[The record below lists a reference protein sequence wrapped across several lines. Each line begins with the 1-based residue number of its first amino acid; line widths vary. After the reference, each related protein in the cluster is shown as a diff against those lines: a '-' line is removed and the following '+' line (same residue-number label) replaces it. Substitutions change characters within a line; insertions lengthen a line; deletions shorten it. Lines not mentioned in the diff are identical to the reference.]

1 LVADI
6 DQLTE
11 HALRAAYEAQVRQL
25 FDVLV
30 KSLPADSDDPGAGQA
45 QLRFL
50 TGLRQAQ
57 DALARARQAAQ
68 DLAGNE

>member
-1 LVADI
+1 MAEV

-11 HALRAAYEAQVRQL
+11 HALNAAYEAQVRQL

-30 KSLPADSDDPGAGQA
+30 KSLPADSDDQSAGQA

-50 TGLRQAQ
+50 TGLRRAQA
-57 DALARARQAAQ
+57 ALARARQAAQ
-68 DLAGNE
+68 DVANNE